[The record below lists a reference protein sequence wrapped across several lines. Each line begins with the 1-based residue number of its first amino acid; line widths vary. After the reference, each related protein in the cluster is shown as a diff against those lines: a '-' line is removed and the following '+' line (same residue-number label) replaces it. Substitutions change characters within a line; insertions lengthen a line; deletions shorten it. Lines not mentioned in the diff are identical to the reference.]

1 MEPNF
6 KLILNEL
13 AQLNHRFNEQDD
25 RWSRRFADL
34 ERGLTERTTV
44 VDARLDTLEASH
56 STNTDALTW
65 CLSVLEP
72 GARGSV
78 YRHRGDPPRVP

>member
-13 AQLNHRFNEQDD
+13 AQPNRRFNEQDN

-34 ERGLTERTTV
+34 ERGLTER
-44 VDARLDTLEASH
+44 
-56 STNTDALTW
+56 STAVTP
-65 CLSVLEP
+65 V
-72 GARGSV
+72 
-78 YRHRGDPPRVP
+78 

>member
-13 AQLNHRFNEQDD
+13 AQPNRRFNEQDN
-25 RWSRRFADL
+25 RWSRRFTDL
-34 ERGLTERTTV
+34 ERGLTERSTA

-56 STNTDALTW
+56 STNTDAFTW
-65 CLSVLEP
+65 CLAVLVS
-72 GARGSV
+72 GA
-78 YRHRGDPPRVP
+78 